1 MDMILNGIMLVLH
14 PANFLYL
21 LGGTF
26 VGIIFAAMPGING
39 LTCAV
44 LFIPFTYYLGIIPS
58 LIVLCG
64 MYQGSNFGGSITAI
78 LLNIPGD
85 PAAICTTFDGHPMAL
100 QGKAGKAIGAALFAS
115 SLGGLIGGII
125 LVTAGPAVAEL
136 AVKMGAPEIFM
147 FVFFGL
153 TTIAAIAGSSLLNGL
168 ISMFFGL
175 LLASI
180 GISPMTGAE
189 RFVFGWDYLLG
200 GVDFVV
206 AIMGLFALTEVF
218 DRLTTNISTYSSDAF
233 KNTRSVLPSWSEIK
247 PNLILNIP
255 RSTIIGTII
264 GAIPAAGATIA
275 AIVSYGVAKQFSK
288 HPEKFGTGIIEGIM
302 APESANNACAAGA
315 VMTMLTLGI
324 PGSATTAIILGAFL
338 IAGVEP
344 GPAVFVNRPD
354 IIQACF
360 GSMLVC
366 NFFVFALGMLLTRF
380 FVRAMSLPLW
390 ILDPMIVIF
399 SYLGVFTIRNSFADV
414 LMMTGFGILGYVMR
428 RMDISVGP
436 LMLSL
441 VLGPLAEKT
450 FVTSMRLSDTGLMI
464 FLTSPISLILLILSL
479 LSFFIPLANKYWQQ
493 KKGAVG

>member
-1 MDMILNGIMLVLH
+1 MDMILSGLAMVLQ
-14 PANFLYL
+14 PANFLYM

-58 LIVLCG
+58 LIVLCA
-64 MYQGSNFGGSITAI
+64 MYQGSNFGGSITAV

-85 PAAICTTFDGHPMAL
+85 PAAICTTFDGHPMAK

-115 SLGGLIGGII
+115 SLGGIIGGVI
-125 LVTAGPAVAEL
+125 LVTVGPAVAEV
-136 AVKMGAPEIFM
+136 AMKMGAAEIFM
-147 FVFFGL
+147 FIFFGL
-153 TTIAAIAGSSLLNGL
+153 TTIASIAGSSLLSGF
-168 ISMFFGL
+168 ISMFLGL
-175 LLASI
+175 LIASI
-180 GISPMTGAE
+180 GVSPVTGSE
-189 RFVFGWDYLLG
+189 RFVFGSSYLLG
-200 GVDFVV
+200 GIDFVV

-218 DRLTTNISTYSSDAF
+218 YRHTSDTATYSTTAF
-233 KNTRSVLPSWSEIK
+233 NDTRSELPSWAEIK
-247 PNLILNIP
+247 ENLKMNIP
-255 RSTIIGTII
+255 RSSIIGVIV

-288 HPEKFGTGIIEGIM
+288 RPEKFGTGVIEGVF

-344 GPAVFVNRPD
+344 GPMIFVTNPE
-354 IIQACF
+354 IVQAAF
-360 GSMLVC
+360 GSMLLC
-366 NFFVFALGMLLTRF
+366 NIAVFFLGVFLTRF
-380 FVRAMSLPLW
+380 FVKAMSLPLW

-399 SYLGVFTIRNSFADV
+399 SYLGVFSIRNSFADV
-414 LMMTGFGILGYVMR
+414 IIMTLFGVLGYVMR

-436 LMLSL
+436 LMLAL
-441 VLGPLAEKT
+441 VLGPIAEKSFVT
-450 FVTSMRLSDTGLMI
+450 AMRISDTGFMIFVTS
-464 FLTSPISLILLILSL
+464 PVSLILLILSL
-479 LSFFIPLANKYWQQ
+479 LSLFIPLGHRYWDRI
-493 KKGAVG
+493 KAAIA